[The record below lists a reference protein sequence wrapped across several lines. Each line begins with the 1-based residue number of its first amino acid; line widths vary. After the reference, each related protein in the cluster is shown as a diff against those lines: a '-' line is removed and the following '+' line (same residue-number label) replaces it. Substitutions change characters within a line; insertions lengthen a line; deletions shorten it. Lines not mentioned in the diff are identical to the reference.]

1 MGSCR
6 ITLFMTVMVGPA
18 KAMTRGCRGPS
29 GYARRNFMVPIP
41 RFTTWPALNVWLTEQ
56 CRIRPSDVLRGHQGS
71 IGQGLARDPDALWV
85 MALQSPRGQWMMAL
99 PASPFEACDQVN
111 GLVNSQSLVHYKT
124 NYCSVPVAYGHPL
137 PSGACLH
144 AREGSC
150 LAALLC

>member
-1 MGSCR
+1 
-6 ITLFMTVMVGPA
+6 MTVMVGPA
-18 KAMTRGCRGPS
+18 KAMTRRCRGPS

-41 RFTTWPALNVWLTEQ
+41 RFTTWHALNVWLTEQ

-85 MALQSPRGQWMMAL
+85 MAL

-137 PSGACLH
+137 PSCACLH